1 MTEDKTRVGT
11 VEWGN
16 TVDSG
21 SILRMEPTGFS
32 DRLDI
37 RVTEIGG
44 GDDAMS
50 FTLSN

>member
-37 RVTEIGG
+37 GG